1 MSENQG
7 IYDIVNRL
15 NQDKVYEYNGPLLY
29 GNPFNISFK
38 YKFKIIGD
46 LTLQHMGNPL
56 NHIGIDLTVLEMKQ
70 PAFKDIFKGLDS
82 RMKIDDRLYFL
93 SGKLKNDIWRVLQ
106 HFSLDDSP
114 EIVNINLELKSDK
127 PTSITESQSEKRN
140 VVRKVVEDII
150 HIFKSQGEGEYTLP
164 EDTTGE
170 VTYQFENLKNDFN
183 VELRIQESD
192 EVDTFELDG
201 GYYEDEETIEIEIV
215 FNPEGFPNSL
225 YELVGDLN
233 ETFRHE
239 LQHHLQYGR
248 GDENPTGKK
257 SPEKYYSQPHELD
270 AQVAG
275 IKRKS
280 KITKQPF
287 EQGVRDWFAKNK
299 NKHSLNNNAQERVIQ
314 RILQYYKDKK

>member
-1 MSENQG
+1 
-7 IYDIVNRL
+7 
-15 NQDKVYEYNGPLLY
+15 
-29 GNPFNISFK
+29 
-38 YKFKIIGD
+38 
-46 LTLQHMGNPL
+46 MGNPL

-114 EIVNINLELKSDK
+114 EIVNINLELKSDE

-215 FNPEGFPNSL
+215 FNPEAFPNSL

-239 LQHHLQYGR
+239 LQHHLQYER

-257 SPEKYYSQPHELD
+257 SPEKYYSQPHELE

-287 EQGVRDWFAKNK
+287 EQSVRDWFTKNK

-314 RILQYYKDKK
+314 RILQYNNK

>member
-15 NQDKVYEYNGPLLY
+15 NQDKVYEYNGRLLSDV
-29 GNPFNISFK
+29 PFNISFK
-38 YKFKIIGD
+38 YKFKITGD
-46 LTLQHMGNPL
+46 LTLLHMGNPL
-56 NHIGIDLTVLEMKQ
+56 NHIGIDLTILELTPPSFQ
-70 PAFKDIFKGLDS
+70 DIFKGLNT
-82 RMKIDDRLYFL
+82 RMKIDDRIYYL

-114 EIVNINLELKSDK
+114 EIVNVNLELNSDE

-150 HIFKSQGEGEYTLP
+150 QIFKSKGDGEYTLP

-170 VTYQFENLKNDFN
+170 FTYQFENLKNDFN

-192 EVDTFELDG
+192 EVDKFELDG
-201 GYYEDEETIEIEIV
+201 GYYEDDETIEIEIV
-215 FNPEGFPNSL
+215 FNPEAFPKSL

-248 GDENPTGKK
+248 GDENPKGKK

-287 EQGVRDWFAKNK
+287 EQSVRDWFAKNK
-299 NKHSLNNNAQERVIQ
+299 NKHTLNNASQERVIQ
-314 RILQYYKDKK
+314 RILQYYNNSK

>member
-15 NQDKVYEYNGPLLY
+15 NQDKVYEYNGRLLSDV
-29 GNPFNISFK
+29 PFNISFK
-38 YKFKIIGD
+38 YKFKITGD
-46 LTLQHMGNPL
+46 LTLLHMGNPL
-56 NHIGIDLTVLEMKQ
+56 NHIGIDLTIFELTPPSFQ
-70 PAFKDIFKGLDS
+70 DIFKGLNT
-82 RMKIDDRLYFL
+82 RMKIDDRIYYL

-114 EIVNINLELKSDK
+114 EIVNVNLELNSDE

-150 HIFKSQGEGEYTLP
+150 QIFKSKGDGEYTLP

-170 VTYQFENLKNDFN
+170 FTYQFENLKNDFN

-192 EVDTFELDG
+192 EVDKFELDG
-201 GYYEDEETIEIEIV
+201 GYYEDDETIEIEIV
-215 FNPEGFPNSL
+215 FNPEAFPKSL

-248 GDENPTGKK
+248 GDENPKGKK
-257 SPEKYYSQPHELD
+257 SPEKYYLQPHELD

-287 EQGVRDWFAKNK
+287 EQSVRDWFAKNK
-299 NKHSLNNNAQERVIQ
+299 NKHTLNNASQERVIQ
-314 RILQYYKDKK
+314 RILQYYNNK

>member
-15 NQDKVYEYNGPLLY
+15 NQDKVYEYNGRLLSDV
-29 GNPFNISFK
+29 PFNISFK
-38 YKFKIIGD
+38 YKFKITGD
-46 LTLQHMGNPL
+46 LTLLHMGNPL
-56 NHIGIDLTVLEMKQ
+56 NHIGIDLTILELTPPSFQ
-70 PAFKDIFKGLDS
+70 DIFKGLNT
-82 RMKIDDRLYFL
+82 RMKIDDRIYYL

-114 EIVNINLELKSDK
+114 EIVNVNLELNSDE

-150 HIFKSQGEGEYTLP
+150 QIFKSKGDGEYTLP

-170 VTYQFENLKNDFN
+170 FTYQFENLKNDFN

-192 EVDTFELDG
+192 EVDKFELDG
-201 GYYEDEETIEIEIV
+201 AYYEDDETIEIEIV
-215 FNPEGFPNSL
+215 FNPESFPKSL

-248 GDENPTGKK
+248 GDENPKGKK

-287 EQGVRDWFAKNK
+287 EQSVRDWFAKNK
-299 NKHSLNNNAQERVIQ
+299 NKHTLNNASQERVIQ
-314 RILQYYKDKK
+314 RILQYYNNK

>member
-15 NQDKVYEYNGPLLY
+15 NQDKVYEYNGRLLSDV
-29 GNPFNISFK
+29 PFNISFK
-38 YKFKIIGD
+38 YKFKITGD
-46 LTLQHMGNPL
+46 LTLLHMGNPL
-56 NHIGIDLTVLEMKQ
+56 NHIGIDLTILELT
-70 PAFKDIFKGLDS
+70 PPNFKDIFKGLNT
-82 RMKIDDRLYFL
+82 RMKIDDRIYYL

-106 HFSLDDSP
+106 YFSLDDSP
-114 EIVNINLELKSDK
+114 EIVNVNLELNSDE

-150 HIFKSQGEGEYTLP
+150 QIFKSKGDGEYTLP

-170 VTYQFENLKNDFN
+170 FTYQFENLKNDFN

-192 EVDTFELDG
+192 EVDKFELDG
-201 GYYEDEETIEIEIV
+201 GYYEDDETIEIEIV
-215 FNPEGFPNSL
+215 FNPEAFPKSL

-248 GDENPTGKK
+248 GDENPKGKK

-287 EQGVRDWFAKNK
+287 EQSVRDWFAKNK
-299 NKHSLNNNAQERVIQ
+299 NKHTLNNASQERVIQ
-314 RILQYYKDKK
+314 RILQYYNNK

>member
-15 NQDKVYEYNGPLLY
+15 NQDKVYEYNGRLLSDV
-29 GNPFNISFK
+29 PFNISFK
-38 YKFKIIGD
+38 YKFKITGD
-46 LTLQHMGNPL
+46 LTLLHMGNPL
-56 NHIGIDLTVLEMKQ
+56 NHIGIDLTILELTPPSFQ
-70 PAFKDIFKGLDS
+70 DIFKGLNT
-82 RMKIDDRLYFL
+82 RMKIDDRIYYL

-114 EIVNINLELKSDK
+114 EIVNVNLELNSDE

-150 HIFKSQGEGEYTLP
+150 QIFKSKGDGEYTLP

-170 VTYQFENLKNDFN
+170 FTYQFENLKNDFN

-192 EVDTFELDG
+192 EVDKFELDG
-201 GYYEDEETIEIEIV
+201 GYYEDDETIEIEIV
-215 FNPEGFPNSL
+215 FNPESFPKSL

-248 GDENPTGKK
+248 GDENPKGKK

-287 EQGVRDWFAKNK
+287 EQSVRDWFAKNK
-299 NKHSLNNNAQERVIQ
+299 NKHTLNNASQERVIQ
-314 RILQYYKDKK
+314 RILQYYNNK

>member
-15 NQDKVYEYNGPLLY
+15 NQDKVYEYNGRLLSDV
-29 GNPFNISFK
+29 PFNISFK
-38 YKFKIIGD
+38 YKFKITGD
-46 LTLQHMGNPL
+46 LTLLHMGNPL
-56 NHIGIDLTVLEMKQ
+56 NHIGIDLTILELT
-70 PAFKDIFKGLDS
+70 PPNFKDIFMGLNT
-82 RMKIDDRLYFL
+82 RMKIDDRIYYL

-114 EIVNINLELKSDK
+114 EIVNVNLELNSDE

-150 HIFKSQGEGEYTLP
+150 QIFKSKGDGEYTLP

-170 VTYQFENLKNDFN
+170 FTYQFENLKNDFN

-192 EVDTFELDG
+192 EVDKFELDG
-201 GYYEDEETIEIEIV
+201 GYYEDDETIEIEIV
-215 FNPEGFPNSL
+215 FNPEAFPKSL

-248 GDENPTGKK
+248 GDENPKGKK

-287 EQGVRDWFAKNK
+287 EQSVRDWFAKNK
-299 NKHSLNNNAQERVIQ
+299 NKHTLNNASQERVIQ
-314 RILQYYKDKK
+314 RILQYYNNK

>member
-1 MSENQG
+1 
-7 IYDIVNRL
+7 
-15 NQDKVYEYNGPLLY
+15 
-29 GNPFNISFK
+29 
-38 YKFKIIGD
+38 
-46 LTLQHMGNPL
+46 MGNPL
-56 NHIGIDLTVLEMKQ
+56 NHIGIDLTVLELTPYSFQ
-70 PAFKDIFKGLDS
+70 DIFKGLNT
-82 RMKIDDRLYFL
+82 RMKIDDRIYYL

-114 EIVNINLELKSDK
+114 EIVNVNLELNSDE

-150 HIFKSQGEGEYTLP
+150 QIFKSKGDGEYTLP

-170 VTYQFENLKNDFN
+170 FTYQFENLKNDFN

-192 EVDTFELDG
+192 EVDKFELDG
-201 GYYEDEETIEIEIV
+201 GYYEDDETIEIEIV
-215 FNPEGFPNSL
+215 FNPEAFPKSL

-248 GDENPTGKK
+248 GDENPKGKK

-287 EQGVRDWFAKNK
+287 EQSVRDWFAKNK
-299 NKHSLNNNAQERVIQ
+299 NKHTLNNASQERVIQ
-314 RILQYYKDKK
+314 RILQYYNNK

>member
-15 NQDKVYEYNGPLLY
+15 NQDKVYEYNGRLLSDV
-29 GNPFNISFK
+29 PFNISFK
-38 YKFKIIGD
+38 YKFKITGD
-46 LTLQHMGNPL
+46 LTLLHMGNPL
-56 NHIGIDLTVLEMKQ
+56 NHIGIDLTILELTPPSFQ
-70 PAFKDIFKGLDS
+70 DIFKGLNT
-82 RMKIDDRLYFL
+82 RMKIDDRIYYL

-114 EIVNINLELKSDK
+114 EILNINLELKSDE
-127 PTSITESQSEKRN
+127 PMSITESQSKKRN

-150 HIFKSQGEGEYTLP
+150 RIFKGQGEGEYTLP

-170 VTYQFENLKNDFN
+170 LTYQFENLKNDFN

-192 EVDTFELDG
+192 EVDKFELDG
-201 GYYEDEETIEIEIV
+201 GYYEDDETIEIEIV
-215 FNPEGFPNSL
+215 FNPEAFPKSL

-248 GDENPTGKK
+248 GGENPKGEND
-257 SPEKYYSQPHELD
+257 PEKYYSQPHELD

-287 EQGVRDWFAKNK
+287 EQSVRDWFAKNK
-299 NKHSLNNNAQERVIQ
+299 NKHTLNNASQERVIQ
-314 RILQYYKDKK
+314 RILQYYNNSK